1 MCRDLR
7 TGFVS
12 EHLGLM
18 PVCDEPPVLAPARE
32 RRAAWPH
39 ARSTRVAT
47 RRSPG
52 AVVRC
57 RMRKTLAV
65 LGLVVS
71 CATLSLVLDRDSA
84 QAKSSEALALSLSK
98 IMLTD
103 EMYSQMLEQMGAGIA
118 QSAGSAGGKL
128 PPDFAEK
135 MGRVVR
141 EALPR
146 NDLLQFNAEVYAK
159 RFSDA
164 ELQQIIAFY
173 QTPTGSKI
181 LREMPSV
188 MREVMLKVGGLL
200 PQRLPALMKK
210 HGLMPPANP

>member
-1 MCRDLR
+1 
-7 TGFVS
+7 
-12 EHLGLM
+12 
-18 PVCDEPPVLAPARE
+18 
-32 RRAAWPH
+32 
-39 ARSTRVAT
+39 
-47 RRSPG
+47 
-52 AVVRC
+52 
-57 RMRKTLAV
+57 MRKTLAV

-146 NDLLQFNAEVYAK
+146 NDLLQFNAEVYAR

-164 ELQQIIAFY
+164 ELQQIIDFY
-173 QTPTGSKI
+173 RTPTGSKI

>member
-1 MCRDLR
+1 
-7 TGFVS
+7 
-12 EHLGLM
+12 
-18 PVCDEPPVLAPARE
+18 
-32 RRAAWPH
+32 
-39 ARSTRVAT
+39 
-47 RRSPG
+47 
-52 AVVRC
+52 
-57 RMRKTLAV
+57 MRKAAAV

-71 CATLSLVLDRDSA
+71 CATLSLAVGSDSA
-84 QAKSSEALALSLSK
+84 QAKGSEALALSLSK

-103 EMYSQMLEQMGAGIA
+103 DMYSQMLDQMSAGIA
-118 QSAGSAGGKL
+118 QSMTSSGGKV

-135 MGRVVR
+135 MAKVVR

-146 NDLLQFNAEVYAK
+146 SDLLQFNAEVYGS

-164 ELQQIIAFY
+164 ELQQIIDFY
-173 QTPTGSKI
+173 KTPTGSKI

-210 HGLMPPANP
+210 HGMLPQGSP